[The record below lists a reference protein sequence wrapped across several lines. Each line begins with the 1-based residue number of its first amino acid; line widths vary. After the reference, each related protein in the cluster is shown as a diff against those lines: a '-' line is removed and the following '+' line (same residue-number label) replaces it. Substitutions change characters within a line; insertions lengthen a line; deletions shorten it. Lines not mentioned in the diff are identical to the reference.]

1 MPTRISALAAGLLA
15 GLWLALPALSR
26 PAEESLTTGGWSE
39 SQPGPAARAI
49 SEPADD
55 SAARQDAL
63 TKVASDDAYRPPR
76 SDGYDPGNSDGDA
89 YRPPRDDAYRPPR
102 SPGSSTPFPGTAP
115 ENGAPRDDAY
125 HPPRPQN
132 SYAPYGGSAPSSA
145 PPRDDAYHP
154 PRPENSYAPYGG
166 PAYGAPPRQAY
177 DTPYGDPGRPPAYPP
192 PQGYGSPY
200 VPPAAPPGGYGRP
213 YTPDAPRDAAE
224 PGSRYGYDAPP
235 PGSYSSNEI
244 LDAGHGFFGSVSKGL
259 ASVIEYAFQKQG
271 RPNGYILGQDAG
283 GAFVAGVRFGEG
295 TLYTRDAG
303 TRRVYWQGPSIGWDA
318 GAEGS
323 KVMVLVYNLTD
334 PEEIYQRFAGIDG
347 SADLVGGA
355 GVTFQK
361 SGDVIVAPIR
371 AGVGLRLG
379 ANIGYLKYTRQPTWN
394 PF

>member
-1 MPTRISALAAGLLA
+1 MPTRIAALATALLA
-15 GLWLALPALSR
+15 SLWLAPSALSR
-26 PAEESLTTGGWSE
+26 AAEENASTPVSLADA
-39 SQPGPAARAI
+39 QPGVPQG
-49 SEPADD
+49 D
-55 SAARQDAL
+55 SDQRR
-63 TKVASDDAYRPPR
+63 KVASDDGYQPPR
-76 SDGYDPGNSDGDA
+76 PGDYDAPSGDA
-89 YRPPRDDAYRPPR
+89 DRQRAPRDDAYHPPR
-102 SPGSSTPFPGTAP
+102 PQGSVAPFGTNAP
-115 ENGAPRDDAY
+115 PEDAY

-132 SYAPYGGSAPSSA
+132 SYAPYGGNAPPPGAGSNA
-145 PPRDDAYHP
+145 PYGGNAPVYATPPRDDGYH
-154 PRPENSYAPYGG
+154 A
-166 PAYGAPPRQAY
+166 PRQAY
-177 DTPYGDPGRPPAYPP
+177 DTPYGDPNRPPPP
-192 PQGYGSPY
+192 YAAPQGYGAPY
-200 VPPAAPPGGYGRP
+200 TPAPPAPGYGRP
-213 YTPDAPRDAAE
+213 YAPPGQSYDAPPE

-244 LDAGHGFFGSVSKGL
+244 LEAGHTFFGSVSKGL
-259 ASVIEYAFQKQG
+259 AGVIEYAFQKQG

-295 TLYTRDAG
+295 ILYTRDAG

-347 SADLVGGA
+347 SAYLVGGA

-361 SGDVIVAPIR
+361 SGDVIVAPMR